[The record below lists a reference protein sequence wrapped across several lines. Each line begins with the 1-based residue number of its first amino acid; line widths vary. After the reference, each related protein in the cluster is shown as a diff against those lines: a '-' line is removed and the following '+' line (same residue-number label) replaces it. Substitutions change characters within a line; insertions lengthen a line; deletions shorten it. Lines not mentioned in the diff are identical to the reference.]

1 MRVDS
6 LLLLRVV
13 LRCGMGRGR
22 LRARNL
28 TRSVGEALVR
38 VQQLLV
44 LWLLLQLQLL
54 LHQLEV
60 LRWDLRLGDAVQ
72 RARRGRH

>member
-28 TRSVGEALVR
+28 TRSVGKALVR
-38 VQQLLV
+38 VQKLLV
-44 LWLLLQLQLL
+44 LCLLLQLQLL
-54 LHQLEV
+54 VHQLEV
-60 LRWDLRLGDAVQ
+60 FRWDLRLGDAV
-72 RARRGRH
+72 